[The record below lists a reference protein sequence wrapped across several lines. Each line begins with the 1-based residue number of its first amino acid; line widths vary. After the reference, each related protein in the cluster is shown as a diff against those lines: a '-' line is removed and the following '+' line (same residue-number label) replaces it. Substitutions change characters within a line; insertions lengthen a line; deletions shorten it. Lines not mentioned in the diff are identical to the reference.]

1 MSLCFDNIAEQT
13 FDNINIGCSAFRWSL
28 HFNNILY
35 LSDMNLLDDG
45 KFKPDLLIFGFFL
58 GGGPLKH
65 RVKLQQFTVN
75 SWIKTKQQKGLNMR
89 AFWPFS

>member
-1 MSLCFDNIAEQT
+1 MSLSFDNIAEQT
-13 FDNINIGCSAFRWSL
+13 FDNINIGCSVF

-35 LSDMNLLDDG
+35 LSDMNLLHDG
-45 KFKPDLLIFGFFL
+45 KFKPDLLIFAFFL
-58 GGGPLKH
+58 GPLKH